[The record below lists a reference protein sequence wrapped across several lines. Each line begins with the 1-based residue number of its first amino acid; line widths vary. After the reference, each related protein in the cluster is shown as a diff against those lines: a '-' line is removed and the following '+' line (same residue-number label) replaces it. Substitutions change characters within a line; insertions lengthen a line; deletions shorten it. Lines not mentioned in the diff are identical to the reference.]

1 MVGHQ
6 GGATMT
12 TQDFKPGN
20 YRFIPA
26 VFQYSSGAAA
36 DPGFEVER
44 VRFDRLLPLAEGF
57 AQIANYI
64 KAAGR
69 PLTSF
74 CACELRSP
82 AAFTEDGF
90 RAFNQHYVKTLAEW
104 GLYDG
109 STNPVARS
117 NVCPELDPPAEP
129 SFYAFSFTRPAAGT
143 VPSFVIAG
151 GAEARG
157 GSGSYPERIVRYR
170 DLSADGIKEKVR
182 FTAGEMRSRLAAFGF
197 GWKDT
202 TAVQAYT
209 IHDFHPVMADELV
222 RHGAVRSGLTWH
234 FARPPVVDLEYEM
247 DCRRV
252 LREVVV

>member
-1 MVGHQ
+1 
-6 GGATMT
+6 MT
-12 TQDFKPGN
+12 AQPFKPGN

-44 VRFDRLLPLAEGF
+44 VRFDRLSPLAEGF
-57 AQIANYI
+57 ERIAEYI

-109 STNPVARS
+109 ATNPVARS
-117 NVCPELDPPAEP
+117 NVCPEIGPPAAP
-129 SFYAFSFTRPAAGT
+129 SFYAFSFTRPATSAG
-143 VPSFVIAG
+143 PSFVIAG

-157 GSGSYPERIVRYR
+157 GAGSYPERIVRYR
-170 DLSADGIKEKVR
+170 DLSAEGIKEKVR
-182 FTAGEMRSRLAAFGF
+182 FTAGEMQSRLAAFGF
-197 GWKDT
+197 AWKDT

-222 RHGAVRSGLTWH
+222 RQGAARSGLTWH